1 MRIMG
6 TMIAQCSLLLLAV
19 LLSSCAVIHRPPTT
33 KQQLQRD
40 ADSLRAADAQQRDSI
55 VERAARRIVRRR
67 DATLDVLLLSG
78 GGQNGA
84 YGAGFLHA
92 WKEHPT
98 SPMPLF
104 DIVTGVSTGA
114 LQAPLAFLGTMAD
127 LDTMTTLY
135 RDATDRVTP
144 SLDLWFWL
152 MNTGGLLDVD
162 RFVATIE
169 HMVDVP
175 CTRRL
180 ATAFDEDRQMF
191 VATTDMDLGV
201 GRVWSMADELR
212 RAGGDQTRLHTL
224 LQASSAIPGIFP
236 SKLIDGHVHSDGGV
250 ISNVVN
256 VLSVDMLRSIKR
268 RALAMGEFR
277 DLTIRLWCIMNV
289 SMYPVFTVVDVSSRG
304 DISARGSSL
313 LFFAQQPQIVQYLSV
328 FALAASAIPGLSA
341 SLHATSIPPVLM
353 TDPAAQELFNKE
365 FMHALEQ
372 SGMERMRGDSAWD
385 SIPSVYVRP

>member
-1 MRIMG
+1 MSIMN
-6 TMIAQCSLLLLAV
+6 ASLPLFLLA
-19 LLSSCAVIHRPPTT
+19 LMLSSCAVVYRPPTSVE
-33 KQQLQRD
+33 QLQRD
-40 ADSLRAADAQQRDSI
+40 ADSLRRADAQQRDSI
-55 VERAARRIVRRR
+55 VERAARRIVHRN
-67 DATLDVLLLSG
+67 DATFDVLLLSG

-92 WKEHPT
+92 WKDHPT

-127 LDTMTTLY
+127 LDTMTMLY

-152 MNTGGLLDVD
+152 MNTGGLLDVE
-162 RFVATIE
+162 RFVSTIE

-180 ATAFDEDRQMF
+180 AAAFDDDRQMF

-212 RAGGDQTRLHTL
+212 RADGDPARLHRL

-236 SKLIDGHVHSDGGV
+236 SMLIDGHVHSDGGV
-250 ISNVVN
+250 INNVVN
-256 VLSVDMLRSIKR
+256 VLSIDMLHRIKQR
-268 RALAMGEFR
+268 TVAMGEQR
-277 DLTIRLWCIMNV
+277 ELDIRLWCIMNV
-289 SMYPVFTVVDVSSRG
+289 SMYPVFDVIDVSSRG
-304 DISARGSSL
+304 DISARGSKL
-313 LFFAQQPQIVQYLSV
+313 LFYAQQPQIIDHLST
-328 FALAASAIPGLSA
+328 FAKAASAIPGMKA

-365 FMHALEQ
+365 FMHTLER
-372 SGMERMRGDSAWD
+372 SGMERMQGDHAWD
-385 SIPSVYVRP
+385 PVPSAYVRP